1 MDVNPDIMTREKLF
15 DLLNHNRPELV
26 EIARGQQMLGRDEV
40 GGVSDND
47 LLLWIKTLSEDE
59 LNELE

>member
-1 MDVNPDIMTREKLF
+1 MTREKLF
-15 DLLNHNRPELV
+15 DLLNHDRPLLL
-26 EIARGQQMLGRDEV
+26 EIARGHQMLSRDEV

-59 LNELE
+59 LDELE

>member
-1 MDVNPDIMTREKLF
+1 MTREKLF